1 MAMSTYL
8 SIEQSEIHKI
18 MFIYYCYWSKVKQ
31 IYRVAINFY
40 PHFKQFAFASS
51 MKGFRHIFG
60 FEKIGDLRRL
70 EPKLIYLL
78 VLLLQG
84 GS

>member
-8 SIEQSEIHKI
+8 SIEQSEIHEI

-31 IYRVAINFY
+31 IYEAAINFY
-40 PHFKQFAFASS
+40 PHFKQFAFASF

-60 FEKIGDLRRL
+60 FEKIGDLRSL
-70 EPKLIYLL
+70 EPKLTNLL

>member
-31 IYRVAINFY
+31 IYEAAINFY
-40 PHFKQFAFASS
+40 PPFKQFAFASF
-51 MKGFRHIFG
+51 MKGFQHIFG
-60 FEKIGDLRRL
+60 FEKIGDLRSL
-70 EPKLIYLL
+70 EPKLLL

>member
-31 IYRVAINFY
+31 ISEAAINFY
-40 PHFKQFAFASS
+40 PPFKQFAFASF
-51 MKGFRHIFG
+51 MKGFQHIFG
-60 FEKIGDLRRL
+60 FEKIGDLRSL
-70 EPKLIYLL
+70 EPKLLL

>member
-31 IYRVAINFY
+31 IYEEAINFY
-40 PHFKQFAFASS
+40 PPFKQFAFASF
-51 MKGFRHIFG
+51 MKGFQHIFG
-60 FEKIGDLRRL
+60 FEKIGDLRSL
-70 EPKLIYLL
+70 EPKLLL